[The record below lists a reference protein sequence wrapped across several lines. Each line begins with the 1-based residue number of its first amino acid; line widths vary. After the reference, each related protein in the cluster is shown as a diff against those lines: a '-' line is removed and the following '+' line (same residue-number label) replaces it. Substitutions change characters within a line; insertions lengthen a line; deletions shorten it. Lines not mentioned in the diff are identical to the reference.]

1 MARRWV
7 RTLLVPLALTAV
19 GCLPADWLRDRS
31 DPDELRLS
39 GHVEVREV
47 HLSFAVAELIDELLV
62 DEGDEVEAGD
72 VLARLRQEPYHLA
85 VLEARSALE
94 QQRQK
99 LAALQAGS
107 RPEEIRK
114 AKADV
119 AGAEAELTDARRR
132 YQRLVRLLE
141 TRAAS
146 QQDVDDALAALSLA
160 QARYN
165 AAKATLDLVLAGP
178 RVEDIEAA
186 RAELRRREA
195 ALALAEYRLQQTEL
209 RSPGKGI
216 IEERLLEKG
225 DYAAPDRPVFVLALS
240 DPVWVR
246 AFLPEPYLGRV
257 RPGMRVTIRSDAY
270 PDERFEGKIG
280 HIAPVAEFTPR
291 TVETPELRTQLVY
304 EMRVW
309 VSNHEGRLR
318 LGQPVDV
325 FVPLRSTK
333 PQHQQEKQQADTEKK
348 NQAVHK

>member
-1 MARRWV
+1 MIWRMRG
-7 RTLLVPLALTAV
+7 VPLFLLLL
-19 GCLPADWLRDRS
+19 GCVPTDWWPTRNETT
-31 DPDELRLS
+31 ELRLS

-47 HLSFAVAELIDELLV
+47 HLSFAVAELIDEILV
-62 DEGDEVEAGD
+62 DEGDVVEEGD
-72 VLARLRQEPYHLA
+72 ILARLRREPYELA

-94 QQRQK
+94 QQRQR
-99 LAALQAGS
+99 LAALEAGS

-119 AGAEAELTDARRR
+119 AGAEAEVVDAKRR

-178 RVEDIEAA
+178 REEDIRAA

-216 IEERLLEKG
+216 VEERLLEKG
-225 DYAAPDRPVFVLALS
+225 DYAAPERPVFVLALS

-257 RPGMRVTIRSDAY
+257 QPGMKVSVRSDAY
-270 PDERFEGKIG
+270 PDKPLTGTVG
-280 HIAPVAEFTPR
+280 HISPVAEFTPR

-304 EMRVW
+304 EIRVW
-309 VSNHEGRLR
+309 VPNHEGRLR

-325 FVPLRSTK
+325 LVPLHKTGR
-333 PQHQQEKQQADTEKK
+333 QAAEGKTDGGE
-348 NQAVHK
+348 HDGGR